1 MSNISQVHKGEGID
15 GVADNSEDWELEKLA
30 FYVHMERLAYLDKVS
45 AEETAKAADSQ
56 AIVAK
61 LYNLIGRI
69 NEITDK
75 EKGTI
80 KVEKGSELEKL
91 LKEAQKEGVNI
102 SKFEGEFNEREVQR
116 LLENIKYVVEER
128 NAFGS
133 NLTQKLQR
141 FINERYE
148 MYTMT
153 GKFQKGWHD
162 DKTNKARAIKGG

>member
-1 MSNISQVHKGEGID
+1 MNNVSQVQKGEGVD
-15 GVADNSEDWELEKLA
+15 GAGDGSENWELEKLA
-30 FYVHMERLAYLDKVS
+30 FYVHMQRLEYLDKVS
-45 AEETAKAADSQ
+45 QEETAKAADSQ

-61 LYNLIGRI
+61 LYDLIGRI

-75 EKGTI
+75 DKGTI
-80 KVEKGSELEKL
+80 KIEKGSELEKL
-91 LKEAQKEGVNI
+91 LIEAQKEGVKI

-128 NAFGS
+128 NAIGS
-133 NLTQKLQR
+133 NLNQKLQR
-141 FINERYE
+141 YINERYE